1 MLRFVASPFVPLK
14 IGLDIMPRPLEFAG
28 YRFFLAGF
36 FIALFYALSR
46 RGKGPDKE
54 RGGYFTQV
62 RRNFPKIALIS
73 VFHTS
78 LLYTFFYMG
87 QMRVEAA
94 VGALVVGS
102 QPLFVA
108 VFAHVMRRDDRL
120 SWRKTA
126 AILLGLA
133 GLVIIAS
140 GKVSATDF
148 LGWTPPDRH
157 PVPGGQQHDFG
168 FFQRVDLAYPHRS
181 FGPFGIL
188 LLAADGGRGDSAG
201 GVVLH
206 RGLPGI
212 PVPGG
217 VVGVAGR
224 AGVYLDGSHRG
235 VVRVAGASGGKGVR
249 TEHVEI
255 PHPGSRL
262 VGELV
267 ADARRAP
274 AAVFRDRPPGA
285 DLFAGAAQ
293 LRKPPPGVLW

>member
-1 MLRFVASPFVPLK
+1 
-14 IGLDIMPRPLEFAG
+14 MPRPLEFAG

-148 LGWTPPDRH
+148 
-157 PVPGGQQHDFG
+157 PVSYTH
-168 FFQRVDLAYPHRS
+168 LT
-181 FGPFGIL
+181 
-188 LLAADGGRGDSAG
+188 
-201 GVVLH
+201 
-206 RGLPGI
+206 LPTI
-212 PVPGG
+212 
-217 VVGVAGR
+217 A
-224 AGVYLDGSHRG
+224 
-235 VVRVAGASGGKGVR
+235 
-249 TEHVEI
+249 
-255 PHPGSRL
+255 
-262 VGELV
+262 
-267 ADARRAP
+267 
-274 AAVFRDRPPGA
+274 
-285 DLFAGAAQ
+285 
-293 LRKPPPGVLW
+293 